1 MKKKF
6 TECIL
11 LILVFLSFI
20 YKNNYGQMPPHPSL
34 LEKIKRGEQAAP
46 YSLKNL
52 QILRNKGIDA
62 AWSSPGIEMPQNLK
76 QNNFSRTLGPQ
87 TVPSGSWKALAIL
100 VQFTDKA
107 SQVNINYFDNLLFG
121 QSAGTLHDYYNKVSY
136 GNLDIVTVNLPSVV
150 GWVTAPKTYSYYVNN
165 QNGTGN
171 YPQNTQK
178 LVEDI
183 VNLVNPQIDFSQY
196 DNDGDGY
203 VDALFI
209 LHSGPGAEYTG
220 HNYDIWSHAWT
231 TSTPQNLDG
240 VKVYHYSIE
249 PEYWLNPGD
258 MTCGVFAHEMGHA
271 AFGLPDLYDTDN
283 SSEGLGNWSLMAGGS
298 WNGSSGLGSSPA
310 FPDAWSH
317 IQMGYITPTIVS
329 SNITGQIINNIENTS
344 EAYFLQNSLCGTE
357 YFLVE
362 NRQKTSY
369 DTYLPGNGLCI
380 YHIDNSVNNNNNEW
394 YPGHTSSG
402 HYHAAL
408 EQADGLWN
416 LEHNSGRGDAGD
428 TYPGSTNNISFN
440 NSSIPDSKNYG
451 FNETDIAVS
460 NILSSTNY
468 TMKADFYIQENTS
481 ERITITYPV
490 GGEVFA
496 IGSNPLI
503 TYTSTG
509 TSGRINLDYSID
521 GGVTWSVISTNQ
533 PDIGSYNGWTIP
545 NTPSTSCKIKIS
557 DVDGYPSVISKG
569 LFIIG
574 STQFSEQRSITVTG
588 VNYSSVAWG
597 DYDNDG
603 YLDILLSGVSDN
615 GIVSKIYH
623 NNGNNTFTEQTTIP
637 LTGLANGSAA
647 WGDYDNDG
655 DLDILLTGT
664 PDYGSTIIANIYR
677 NNGNNTFTEQ
687 TSIVLPGVEF
697 SSVEWGDY
705 DNDGDLDF
713 LLTGLSLSVPHP
725 VGGGAAVSRIY
736 HNNGNN
742 TFTEQTAISLT
753 NVDYGSV
760 AWGDYDNDGYLDIIL
775 TGASDNGRVSK
786 IYHNNGNNTF
796 TEQTTIPLT
805 GVAFGSA
812 KWGDYDNDGYLD
824 ILLTGSHGSGP
835 EISKIYRNNGNN
847 TFTDQTNIL
856 LTGVW
861 GGSAAWGD
869 YDNDGYLDI
878 FLTGLPGLVSK
889 LYRNGGNNTFED
901 QTSIYFTPVGNS
913 VAWGDYNND
922 GNLDLLLAGFDGNN
936 RFSKIYKNN
945 NLIPNT
951 PPTVPT
957 NLKAAVNGNNVTF
970 SWDKS
975 TDNETLQNGLT
986 YNLVV
991 GTSPGACDIL
1001 SPMSDINTGKRKIV
1015 SMGNAGHC
1023 NSKTIK
1029 GLPDRKYYWSVQA
1042 IDNCFEGSQFAP
1054 EQIVFTNCSLD
1065 LHPEKYEL
1073 SSLNEGNIYYI
1084 DRDYIL
1090 STVPDEYK
1098 GYNMIRTANDDKT
1111 NTNVNLHFNLC
1122 SSTDVYI
1129 AYDHRISVP
1138 SWLSDDYDNTNETIE
1153 VTDANL
1159 QYFNI
1164 WKRKQPAQP
1173 GVITFGDN
1181 EEDDESSMYFVFYK
1195 PSETF
1200 EVNIKVFLQGAYSSG
1215 SMSTTLNSGGCLPAN
1230 QPYNISPWN
1239 YTGKES
1245 VSWDPYFF
1253 KNNTSIVDW
1262 VLLQLRTATIPGNPS
1277 TATNII
1283 AQRAAFLKS
1292 DGTIVDIDGTN
1303 PVVFWGTTDGSYYI
1317 VVKHRNHLAVMSSDV
1332 VELKGITTYD
1342 FTTSESQ
1349 AYIKDVGAIPMA
1361 NLGGGKYGMY
1371 EGDTDA
1377 SGVVDVLDRANAW
1390 NNRNHTGVYVGS
1402 DTDLSSVVDVI
1413 DRANTWN
1420 NRNIISQ
1427 VP

>member
-1 MKKKF
+1 M
-6 TECIL
+6 
-11 LILVFLSFI
+11 
-20 YKNNYGQMPPHPSL
+20 
-34 LEKIKRGEQAAP
+34 
-46 YSLKNL
+46 
-52 QILRNKGIDA
+52 
-62 AWSSPGIEMPQNLK
+62 
-76 QNNFSRTLGPQ
+76 
-87 TVPSGSWKALAIL
+87 
-100 VQFTDKA
+100 
-107 SQVNINYFDNLLFG
+107 
-121 QSAGTLHDYYNKVSY
+121 
-136 GNLDIVTVNLPSVV
+136 VTVNLPGTT
-150 GWVTAPKTYSYYVNN
+150 GWMTAPRTYSYYVNGK
-165 QNGTGN
+165 NGTGI
-171 YPQNTQK
+171 YPQNGQK

-183 VNLVNPQIDFSQY
+183 VNLINPAIDFSQY

-209 LHSGPGAEYTG
+209 VHSGPGAEYTG

-298 WNGSSGLGSSPA
+298 WNGSGGLGSSPA

-329 SNITGQIINNIENTS
+329 SNIPGQIINNIENTS
-344 EAYFLQNSLCGTE
+344 EAYFLQNGLCGTE
-357 YFLVE
+357 YFLIE
-362 NRQKTSY
+362 NRQKTGY

-402 HYHAAL
+402 HYHVAL

-468 TMKADFYIQENTS
+468 TMTADFYIQENTS

-533 PDIGSYNGWTIP
+533 PDIGSYNGWTIL
-545 NTPSTSCKIKIS
+545 NTPSTSCKIRIS

-569 LFIIG
+569 LFII
-574 STQFSEQRSITVTG
+574 SSAQFSEQRSITLTG

-603 YLDILLSGVSDN
+603 YLDILLTGVSDN

-637 LTGLANGSAA
+637 LTGLAFGSAA

-664 PDYGSTIIANIYR
+664 PDYGSTIITKIFR

-725 VGGGAAVSRIY
+725 VGGGAFVSRIY
-736 HNNGNN
+736 RNNGNN

-753 NVDYGSV
+753 NVDDGSV

-775 TGASDNGRVSK
+775 TGDSDNGRVSK
-786 IYHNNGNNTF
+786 IYHNNENNTF
-796 TEQTTIPLT
+796 TEQTTIPLI

-824 ILLTGSHGSGP
+824 ILLTGTHGSGP
-835 EISKIYRNNGNN
+835 IISKIYRNNGNN

-869 YDNDGYLDI
+869 YNNDGNLDI
-878 FLTGLPGLVSK
+878 LLNGLPGPISK

-901 QTSIYFTPVGNS
+901 QTSIYFPPVMWSS

-922 GNLDLLLAGFDGNN
+922 GNLDLLLTGFDGNN
-936 RFSKIYKNN
+936 LFSKIYKNN

-951 PPTVPT
+951 LPTVPT
-957 NLKAAVNGNNVTF
+957 NLKATVNGNEVTF

-975 TDNETLQNGLT
+975 TDNETPQNGIT

-991 GTSPGACDIL
+991 GTGPGACGIL

-1029 GLPDRKYYWSVQA
+1029 GLLDGKYYWSVQA

-1073 SSLNEGNIYYI
+1073 SSLNEGNVYYI

-1090 STVPDEYK
+1090 STIPDVYK
-1098 GYNMIRTANDDKT
+1098 GYSMIKTANNDKAAT
-1111 NTNVNLHFNLC
+1111 NLDFHFNIC
-1122 SSTDVYI
+1122 GSTDVYV
-1129 AYDHRISVP
+1129 AYDHRISAP

-1153 VTDANL
+1153 VTDGNL
-1159 QYFNI
+1159 EYFNI
-1164 WKRKQPAQP
+1164 WKLKQAAQP
-1173 GVITFGDN
+1173 PGITFGDN
-1181 EEDDESSMYFVFYK
+1181 GQGNESSMYFVFYK
-1195 PSETF
+1195 PSNLLSIY
-1200 EVNIKVFLQGAYSSG
+1200 VKVFLQGPYAGSG
-1215 SMSTTLNSGGCLPAN
+1215 SMNTSLQSNNLIPLS
-1230 QPYNISPWN
+1230 QPYNVSPWN
-1239 YTGKES
+1239 YNGHES
-1245 VSWDPYFF
+1245 V
-1253 KNNTSIVDW
+1253 TSIPSGVVDW
-1262 VLLQLRTATIPGNPS
+1262 MLLELRSDINTIVQ
-1277 TATNII
+1277 T
-1283 AQRAAFLKS
+1283 RAVFLMS
-1292 DGTIVDIDGTN
+1292 DGSIHDIDGSDHVNFTGITPGN
-1303 PVVFWGTTDGSYYI
+1303 YYI
-1317 VVKHRNHLAVMSSDV
+1317 VVKHRNHLAVMSSDA
-1332 VELKGITTYD
+1332 VELDDITSYD
-1342 FTTSESQ
+1342 FTT
-1349 AYIKDVGAIPMA
+1349 
-1361 NLGGGKYGMY
+1361 
-1371 EGDTDA
+1371 
-1377 SGVVDVLDRANAW
+1377 
-1390 NNRNHTGVYVGS
+1390 GS
-1402 DTDLSSVVDVI
+1402 DKYYGTTNGAKQLETDVWGMIAGNGNGNNSISVSDYNAV
-1413 DRANTWN
+1413 ANNLFHIGYEASDHNLNGSVSVSDYNFVSTN
-1420 NRNIISQ
+1420 LFRVSQ